1 MNKLINIDSN
11 SISKYKFFIF
21 DIETNGIIKYGNFNQ
36 QRPIQISYQLI
47 DSNGNLLKSNSYF
60 IKGVEK
66 IEWPK
71 KIGKC
76 PWSVEYINE
85 NGTMIDIIV
94 EEFINILSDEKIII
108 VAHNIDFDINCL
120 CNFIKSEKLISLF
133 KKSKKICTMKST
145 INFCKLF
152 NKYTGKNNKYPKLS
166 ELANKLNIDT
176 YDEKFHNS
184 KYDVEITKQ
193 CFIKLYTVK
202 ENIFFIE

>member
-1 MNKLINIDSN
+1 
-11 SISKYKFFIF
+11 
-21 DIETNGIIKYGNFNQ
+21 
-36 QRPIQISYQLI
+36 
-47 DSNGNLLKSNSYF
+47 
-60 IKGVEK
+60 
-66 IEWPK
+66 
-71 KIGKC
+71 
-76 PWSVEYINE
+76 
-85 NGTMIDIIV
+85 MIDIIV

-202 ENIFFIE
+202 ENIFFIQ

>member
-1 MNKLINIDSN
+1 MDKLINTDSKFIN
-11 SISKYKFFIF
+11 NNKYKFFIF

-120 CNFIKSEKLISLF
+120 CNFIKSEKR
-133 KKSKKICTMKST
+133 T
-145 INFCKLF
+145 
-152 NKYTGKNNKYPKLS
+152 
-166 ELANKLNIDT
+166 
-176 YDEKFHNS
+176 
-184 KYDVEITKQ
+184 
-193 CFIKLYTVK
+193 
-202 ENIFFIE
+202 